1 MVVPRLDEKGI
12 DLLKKMLILNP
23 SLRISAK
30 EALEHEYFK
39 DLPEE
44 VLNLYKKWFVLSKR
58 LKSNTIKI
66 Y

>member
-44 VLNLYKKWFVLSKR
+44 VLNLYKK
-58 LKSNTIKI
+58 
-66 Y
+66 